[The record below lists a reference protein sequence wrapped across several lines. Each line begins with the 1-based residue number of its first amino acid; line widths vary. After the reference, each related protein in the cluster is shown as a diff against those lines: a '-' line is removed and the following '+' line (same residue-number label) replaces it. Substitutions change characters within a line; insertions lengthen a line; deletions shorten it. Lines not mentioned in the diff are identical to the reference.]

1 MQNETIAFATTM
13 PKSQIAVVDAE
24 RHETV
29 MHFSVTRRQLQAF
42 IQKVSASEQK
52 ITLANGTVI
61 FFVSATSSERLR
73 GLRLDRIETTLSA
86 LPFLPD
92 EYFLETRLKPSVKP
106 AEGIIYRAKGD
117 YGTII
122 TPV

>member
-1 MQNETIAFATTM
+1 MQNETIAFATTK

-29 MHFSVTRRQLQAF
+29 AHFSVVRRQLMAF
-42 IQKVSASEQK
+42 IQKVSALERK
-52 ITLANGTVI
+52 ITLMNGTVI
-61 FFVSATSSERLR
+61 FFVPATSSERLR
-73 GLRLDRIETTLSA
+73 GLRLDRIETTPSA

-92 EYFLETRLKPSVKP
+92 EHFLETRLKPSVAP
-106 AEGIIYRAKGD
+106 AEGMIYRAKGD

-122 TPV
+122 TAV